1 MQSWVCVFV
10 RVRVKGERGRWRRK
24 RKKREEI
31 IYIRININV
40 KQVDELKER
49 SLRVREAP
57 IFPVR
62 WVCTKMREGKEE
74 GEEGENENTII

>member
-10 RVRVKGERGRWRRK
+10 RVRVKGESGRRRRK

-40 KQVDELKER
+40 TQVDEPKER

-57 IFPVR
+57 IRPVR
-62 WVCTKMREGKEE
+62 CVCTKMREGEKE